1 MNIQLFKKIMLTNYT
16 IIMSALCV
24 LNLNAQQI
32 SFGPT
37 QFVPVKKG
45 GEVILQDTPVV
56 WFYLLKWNID
66 SSSTFVISESEDYSI
81 INNLTKIKGS
91 SMKMLDAKFEEVYGV
106 DLPPG
111 IFSYTTSLPLPA
123 VINPGD
129 EFYIELKCNPP
140 DLIQVPSTV
149 GFKMFFT
156 VDTTIVCAEYL
167 LWIDVGISE
176 ENVYNISIAPNPAI
190 DFFTIN
196 FNLEKCSELEVNLY
210 DVKGIKIKEIY
221 NGFVEEGLFT
231 KTIEVKNLSK
241 GIYFLKINNIIKKI
255 IIL

>member
-1 MNIQLFKKIMLTNYT
+1 MNNYQKLFKKIMLTNYT

-37 QFVPVKKG
+37 QFVPVNKG
-45 GEVILQDTPVV
+45 GEVLLQDTSVV
-56 WFYLLKWNID
+56 WVAVLEWDLD
-66 SSSTFVISESEDYSI
+66 SNSTFVISADNGNLAINFFVNILGISIEMLGARFEGEHSE
-81 INNLTKIKGS
+81 L
-91 SMKMLDAKFEEVYGV
+91 
-106 DLPPG
+106 
-111 IFSYTTSLPLPA
+111 FSYTTSPQLPA
-123 VINPGD
+123 TINPGD
-129 EFYIELKCNPP
+129 EFYVELKCDSPESITEP
-140 DLIQVPSTV
+140 LTV
-149 GFKMFFT
+149 TFKMFFISDG
-156 VDTTIVCAEYL
+156 VEIACAMHIL
-167 LWIDVGISE
+167 KVMVGIE
-176 ENVYNISIAPNPAI
+176 ETNIYDITVAPNPVTNLV
-190 DFFTIN
+190 TIN
-196 FNLEKCSELEVNLY
+196 FNVEKCSELEVNLY